1 VATNERHMPVAPELV
16 WAALE
21 DPAGYADWVVGSKAV
36 RGADA
41 GFPAPG
47 TRLHH
52 TVGIGPLALRD
63 HTEVV
68 EAERPRFL
76 CLRAK
81 GRPLGIAV
89 VILELVPADGGTTVR
104 MSEWPDGPLA
114 IVALNPV
121 VDVLTRVRNAES
133 LKRLERLVMRR
144 TV

>member
-1 VATNERHMPVAPELV
+1 M
-16 WAALE
+16 
-21 DPAGYADWVVGSKAV
+21 
-36 RGADA
+36 
-41 GFPAPG
+41 
-47 TRLHH
+47 
-52 TVGIGPLALRD
+52 
-63 HTEVV
+63 
-68 EAERPRFL
+68 PRFL

-144 TV
+144 FAGGGGRAAAPGRRRGRSCRDGAAGVRRRAGDVEPADGAR